1 VLVVDDSIVRGT
13 TTPRVVEMLRRA
25 GAREVHMRITA
36 PPITHPCFFGVD
48 MASRWELIASQKTVE
63 EIRQHIGA
71 DSLGY
76 LSQEGLVKAVG
87 EAGPGREGDAPSA
100 HGDRRFGRESFC
112 MACFNGEY
120 PMSVPIQMDK
130 LALEPA
136 MGARDRHDFE
146 WPELVSAPVL
156 REDAG

>member
-1 VLVVDDSIVRGT
+1 
-13 TTPRVVEMLRRA
+13 
-25 GAREVHMRITA
+25 MRITA

-48 MASRWELIASQKTVE
+48 MASRWELIASHKTVD
-63 EIRQHIGA
+63 EIRRHIGA

-87 EAGPGREGDAPSA
+87 QSHPDGGPQTGARQGPS
-100 HGDRRFGRESFC
+100 GRESFC

-136 MGARDRHDFE
+136 LGARDRHDFE
-146 WPELVSAPVL
+146 WPELVPAPVL
-156 REDAG
+156 RTDVG

>member
-1 VLVVDDSIVRGT
+1 VVVVDDSIVRGT

-63 EIRQHIGA
+63 EICQHIGA

-87 EAGPGREGDAPSA
+87 LPRPDGRPS
-100 HGDRRFGRESFC
+100 GRESFC

-156 REDAG
+156 GQDAG